1 MNFCARSSVSRG
13 VLKPIACAALAVTLL
28 SQPASAVTVRFG
40 AFDYDIQFYGLGTS
54 FSSAENETP
63 SILETPW
70 WGLDTPEFEARE
82 DVVSLAE
89 AYRVQVGVN
98 GSPFTDD
105 SSQFT
110 KIRFAYKI
118 SDENLGA
125 VNFAL
130 VNEYFPNATRSS
142 ALSSEGDPDAT
153 YAYAASVSPVPLPPA
168 GLALGAA
175 LLGLLGLRRWKAAVA
190 SRTA

>member
-13 VLKPIACAALAVTLL
+13 VLKPVACAALAVTLL

-54 FSSAENETP
+54 FDDVESTGVPPIKDA
-63 SILETPW
+63 PW
-70 WGLDTPEFEARE
+70 WNDSTLAGG
-82 DVVSLAE
+82 LAE
-89 AYRVQVGVN
+89 AYRVQVGVD

-105 SSQFT
+105 SSPLT
-110 KIRFAYKI
+110 EIRFAFDEDVDANSETVFYAFLNEI
-118 SDENLGA
+118 AIDGQDPLVSDTNTDSDTSDA
-125 VNFAL
+125 
-130 VNEYFPNATRSS
+130 
-142 ALSSEGDPDAT
+142 DAT

-175 LLGLLGLRRWKAAVA
+175 LLGLLGLRRWKAAAA

>member
-13 VLKPIACAALAVTLL
+13 VLKPVACAALAVTLL

-105 SSQFT
+105 SVPFT
-110 KIRFAYKI
+110 EIRFAFEYA
-118 SDENLGA
+118 DANPGV

-130 VNEYFPNATRSS
+130 VNELIPIASDSS
-142 ALSSEGDPDAT
+142 ANSDDGNDNAT

-175 LLGLLGLRRWKAAVA
+175 LLGLLGLRRWKAAAA